1 MEQVTFERKTCYNMH
16 CFSCNQT
23 IKKGEYIT
31 QCLESDGMELRTKPY
46 TGSRWVHAN
55 CLPKDILTMKYI
67 HVLDEAINNYPDMM
81 YEDIESMVE
90 KYDYWIHQ
98 SSDVGNTS
106 CYHEED
112 ASDDEEDASHD
123 EEDASDDEE
132 HASDDEEDTSH
143 NDNTTFTVKENKPTE
158 RFEFAKSN
166 RSKCVICHEFIG
178 KNEKRVGRLN
188 LKYGTYG
195 SFKHL
200 DCWDNEDPILPA
212 NMCYNIEDDEI
223 NIELLEM
230 KKKLE
235 ELMQWSNYKAS
246 EEEKIEMA
254 KEMCEEKKRFDKIV
268 DETIEMLKSRPV
280 NSNVVTY

>member
-1 MEQVTFERKTCYNMH
+1 MQ
-16 CFSCNQT
+16 CFSCNKT

-31 QCLESDGMELRTKPY
+31 QCIETGGMELRTIPY
-46 TGSRWVHAN
+46 TGSRWVHSN

-67 HVLDEAINNYPDMM
+67 HVLDTAINDYPDML

-90 KYDYWIHQ
+90 KYDYWVHE
-98 SSDVGNTS
+98 SSDNDDGDNNGDHDDSSFNDSTIS
-106 CYHEED
+106 TYEE
-112 ASDDEEDASHD
+112 
-123 EEDASDDEE
+123 
-132 HASDDEEDTSH
+132 TKY
-143 NDNTTFTVKENKPTE
+143 TRKENKPSE
-158 RFEFAKSN
+158 IFEFAKSN
-166 RSKCVICHEFIG
+166 RSKCVLCHELIG

-200 DCWDNEDPILPA
+200 HCWDKEDPILPA
-212 NMCYNIEDDEI
+212 NMCYDIEDNEI
-223 NIELLEM
+223 NIEVLEM

-235 ELMQWSNYKAS
+235 ELMYWSKYKAS

-268 DETIEMLKSRPV
+268 DDTLEMLKSKPV
-280 NSNVVTY
+280 RSNVV